1 MVFSNQSA
9 RGSFSLAGRTSD
21 ARGGLQVR
29 VVSSSPWTPAE
40 TVAVTSAAPA
50 TIVRSVADI
59 PGWSAIGNH
68 DGRAETIALH
78 RDGLVQSFAVPEGTT
93 LVTFNYAPPGLGA
106 GLAASG
112 LGIAAILILGLA
124 AIALSRRPEASPMG
138 ERLKASGLRL

>member
-1 MVFSNQSA
+1 
-9 RGSFSLAGRTSD
+9 
-21 ARGGLQVR
+21 
-29 VVSSSPWTPAE
+29 
-40 TVAVTSAAPA
+40 
-50 TIVRSVADI
+50 VADI